1 MLFGYFMSHI
11 ICLDLWLSGKR
22 FKGPPK
28 DLKNGNP
35 DLPLWTIIPGFHLIT
50 MWLDCVKVVP
60 LLREALL
67 LEVQMLQAK
76 DEHHYFTDC
85 AHDRE
90 KHLREVQMSIQ
101 KMNYRSQS
109 AKGFAILYESSI
121 GLILQ
126 GHITLNQAG
135 SLNDVIIFL
144 KKDFENN
151 GAFGSIASSM
161 LSSYL
166 SIFTG
171 V

>member
-1 MLFGYFMSHI
+1 MSHI

-35 DLPLWTIIPGFHLIT
+35 DLPLWTIIPGFHLIL
-50 MWLDCVKVVP
+50 MWLDCLKVVP
-60 LLREALL
+60 LLRDALF

-76 DEHHYFTDC
+76 DEHHYFTEC
-85 AHDRE
+85 THDRV
-90 KHLREVQMSIQ
+90 KHLREVQISIQ
-101 KMNYRSQS
+101 KMNCRSIG
-109 AKGFAILYESSI
+109 AKGLEILYESMV

-135 SLNDVIIFL
+135 SLNDVMLFL

-151 GAFGSIASSM
+151 GAFGSIASSI